1 MTDDN
6 SNSTSPGNRSWL
18 ERISNLITGEPR
30 DREELIEVLRDAQ
43 QRDLLNVDALSM
55 MEGVLQVTEMQV
67 RDIMIPRSQMI
78 VGKSE
83 NTPEELL
90 PIVIESGHSRFPII
104 GDSRDEIAGILMAK
118 DLLRYFTMQQNSD
131 VEQRFDMREVM
142 RPAYYV
148 PESKLLDVL
157 LKDFKKNRNH
167 MAIVV
172 DEYGGVAGLVTIE
185 DVLEQIVGDIDDE
198 HDINDDRFILQHKD
212 GHCIV
217 KALTT
222 VEDFNEHFKTEF
234 SDEEYDTIGGIV
246 MQEFGRLPERGES
259 ISIEGLLFEVKRA
272 DARRMHLLQVTKE
285 DA

>member
-6 SNSTSPGNRSWL
+6 SNSTSPGNKSWL
-18 ERISNLITGEPR
+18 ERISSLLTGEPR

-43 QRDLLNVDALSM
+43 QRDLLNLDALAM

-78 VGKSE
+78 VGKSD

-118 DLLRYFTMQQNSD
+118 DLLRYFAQQQSND
-131 VEQRFDMREVM
+131 EGQRFDMREVM

-217 KALTT
+217 KALTS
-222 VEDFNEHFKTEF
+222 VEDFNEHFNTEF

-259 ISIEGLLFEVKRA
+259 IFIEGLLFEVKRA
-272 DARRMHLLQVTKE
+272 DARRMHLLQVSKE
-285 DA
+285 EV

>member
-222 VEDFNEHFKTEF
+222 VEDFNEHFNTEF

-285 DA
+285 DT